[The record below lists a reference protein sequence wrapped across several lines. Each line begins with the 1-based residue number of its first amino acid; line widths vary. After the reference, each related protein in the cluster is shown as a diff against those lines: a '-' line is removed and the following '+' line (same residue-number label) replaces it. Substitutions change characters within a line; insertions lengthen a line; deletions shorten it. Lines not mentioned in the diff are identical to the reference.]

1 MILKKII
8 KRTDSLLEKV
18 PALYES
24 AFPDDERI
32 ETEKF
37 MMMIENCRSMTFYA
51 ITEDNEFCGMAV
63 IWELGICRYLLY
75 LAVLEEKRNQNLGSM
90 TLEQLLKESD
100 LPIIGEVERPVNN
113 INKRRIEFY
122 KRNGFHIETENPVIL
137 NEAHTH
143 STCVLQLI
151 ASSPL
156 QNADECQKEWLI
168 LYIKVW
174 RRYSFR
180 NLEGFTLPGFF
191 SYCCNCLPPFCSTG
205 KLYIEVCSILE
216 RR

>member
-151 ASSPL
+151 ASTPL
-156 QNADECQKEWLI
+156 QNPDECQKRVFYI
-168 LYIKVW
+168 LYK
-174 RRYSFR
+174 SM
-180 NLEGFTLPGFF
+180 EE
-191 SYCCNCLPPFCSTG
+191 
-205 KLYIEVCSILE
+205 K
-216 RR
+216 

>member
-63 IWELGICRYLLY
+63 IWELSICRYLLY
-75 LAVLEEKRNQNLGSM
+75 LAVSQRKTEPKSRFHDIGTTSKRVGS
-90 TLEQLLKESD
+90 
-100 LPIIGEVERPVNN
+100 PYY
-113 INKRRIEFY
+113 RRSGAT
-122 KRNGFHIETENPVIL
+122 R
-137 NEAHTH
+137 
-143 STCVLQLI
+143 Q
-151 ASSPL
+151 
-156 QNADECQKEWLI
+156 
-168 LYIKVW
+168 
-174 RRYSFR
+174 
-180 NLEGFTLPGFF
+180 
-191 SYCCNCLPPFCSTG
+191 
-205 KLYIEVCSILE
+205 
-216 RR
+216 

>member
-100 LPIIGEVERPVNN
+100 LPIIGEVERPVNK

-156 QNADECQKEWLI
+156 QNADECQKRVVDIVYKSMEEI
-168 LYIKVW
+168 
-174 RRYSFR
+174 
-180 NLEGFTLPGFF
+180 
-191 SYCCNCLPPFCSTG
+191 
-205 KLYIEVCSILE
+205 
-216 RR
+216 